1 MVAYFIFINDPALVF
16 RIPAVMTG
24 TVFDDLVDRK
34 VLEAGVGG

>member
-34 VLEAGVGG
+34 VV